1 MKKRLLALLLILAT
15 LFALSSCSQDSAPT
29 GMKTASDAEKVGYKL
44 YVPEEWTVSNLEG
57 ITAAYVSTLDSSSI
71 SLVEAEM
78 PTGTIQEYFE
88 AGLADFPTAP
98 SYEYKGEALFG
109 NAKAA
114 DAHKY
119 TFEYEYA
126 GHKFGFMQIFVKFE
140 SRFFIFT
147 YSALLEKKN
156 DEKTYY
162 DYHLEDVQDVIDN
175 AFFLSGFA
183 ASPEDEPT
191 SPESDGYILAS
202 DKSTCG
208 FSLYLPENYD
218 VTVSSGIVA
227 AESSVGA
234 SLTVMKMTLGQIY
247 FSDYW
252 KLRKGELESLFG
264 EITELSVDTP
274 TVIGNVNN
282 AYAYEYEY
290 TYSGTRYRVYQ
301 VFLATGSGYAFTM
314 TAPADS
320 YADATAE
327 LEKIMEK
334 IVFE

>member
-1 MKKRLLALLLILAT
+1 MKKRLLSLALILAT
-15 LFALSSCSQDSAPT
+15 LLTLFSCSGDSAPT
-29 GMKTASDAEKVGYKL
+29 GMKTASDAERVGYKL
-44 YVPEEWTVSNLEG
+44 YVPEEWTVSNLDG
-57 ITAAYVSTLDSSSI
+57 ITAAYVSTLDSSSV

-78 PTGTIQEYFE
+78 PSGTIQEYFE
-88 AGLADFPTAP
+88 AGLSDFPTTP

-109 NAKAA
+109 NAKAS

-175 AFFLSGFA
+175 AFFLSDFA
-183 ASPEDEPT
+183 AEPIGKPSYPT
-191 SPESDGYILAS
+191 EDGYMLAS
-202 DKSTCG
+202 DSAVSG

-218 VTVSSGIVA
+218 VTVSAGIVA
-227 AESSVGA
+227 AENAAGA
-234 SLTVMKMTLGQIY
+234 SLTVMKMTLGNI
-247 FSDYW
+247 SMADYW
-252 KLRKGELESLFG
+252 KLRKTELEGLFG
-264 EITELSVDTP
+264 EITEITKDTP
-274 TVIGNVNN
+274 TTIGNVSN
-282 AYAYEYEY
+282 AMKYEYEY
-290 TYSGTRYRVYQ
+290 TYAGTRYKVYQ
-301 VFLATGSGYAFTM
+301 VFLATRSGYAFTM
-314 TAPADS
+314 TAPADTF
-320 YADATAE
+320 ADATAE